1 MDTWHQP
8 APRPPSPSCLVPA
21 VMKRLTQHR
30 GLESP
35 CAGNEQTSQE
45 PSVPVPGAS
54 PGRQQAANL
63 AEQGAHAALP
73 PRHHMPQCLC
83 TPPPQRSSGCCSTRR
98 PAAQRFPSRAWSRAQ
113 TPGDVCEAGR
123 DGDTAEGRGTSLVWT
138 ATGGGESWLGDG
150 ASAACPRTL
159 RSPQPAC

>member
-1 MDTWHQP
+1 
-8 APRPPSPSCLVPA
+8 
-21 VMKRLTQHR
+21 MKQLTQHR

-73 PRHHMPQCLC
+73 PQHHMPQCLC
-83 TPPPQRSSGCCSTRR
+83 TPPPPAFVGMLLHAPPSR
-98 PAAQRFPSRAWSRAQ
+98 PALSFPSLEPCPD
-113 TPGDVCEAGR
+113 TGR
-123 DGDTAEGRGTSLVWT
+123 CL
-138 ATGGGESWLGDG
+138 
-150 ASAACPRTL
+150 
-159 RSPQPAC
+159 